1 MATLAFISW
10 LGFLSAFGQAKHIT
24 MSFKNENLSSAL
36 KRLEKV
42 SGCKIMFTY
51 DDVEG
56 YKVSG
61 SVKDEDFGGVIQ
73 MLLSGKP
80 LEYSHEGNLVNV
92 TLRDPQRSYDN
103 EKREL
108 RGTVISSEDNM
119 PVIGATVRIMGTK
132 EAVVTDP
139 DGKFVFKKWPHSA
152 RLVISYIGMTSKT
165 YVLLKHAHR
174 AFTGQQ
180 TDGRSSS

>member
-92 TLRDPQRSYDN
+92 TLSVPMTMKNGNSGEPSSLQRTTC
-103 EKREL
+103 L
-108 RGTVISSEDNM
+108 
-119 PVIGATVRIMGTK
+119 
-132 EAVVTDP
+132 
-139 DGKFVFKKWPHSA
+139 
-152 RLVISYIGMTSKT
+152 
-165 YVLLKHAHR
+165 
-174 AFTGQQ
+174 
-180 TDGRSSS
+180 